1 MKSGILPKIFAYA
14 GSVSIDRTWRSAG
27 KDVKRQVKNSDIS
40 NIGKAIDDGW
50 VITFPQGTTTPF
62 KPIRRG
68 TAHIIKTYK
77 PIVIPI
83 VIDGFT
89 QAWSLVA
96 MVAFI
101 SMLCD
106 RAFSATHYAL
116 LASLGNLGRTLL
128 SSYSGVVIDDWLM
141 GNWSLFFIL
150 TALMVLPSLI
160 FLFLD
165 RA

>member
-1 MKSGILPKIFAYA
+1 SNLAFSWIALVGPDLRLYAFA
-14 GSVSIDRTWRSAG
+14 
-27 KDVKRQVKNSDIS
+27 
-40 NIGKAIDDGW
+40 
-50 VITFPQGTTTPF
+50 
-62 KPIRRG
+62 
-68 TAHIIKTYK
+68 
-77 PIVIPI
+77 I

-160 FLFLD
+160 FLYLI
-165 RA
+165 RYKLYELEKNYHKNI